1 MENFVMNR
9 RASVFSLVAIAAGG
23 LFPAVGRAAGDA
35 LPAVKAY
42 RNPGCGCCEKW
53 AGLMKAVGFSITMED
68 DDNLARRKTTLGVP
82 ENLAGCHTAL
92 IGNYV
97 FEGHVPPADIVQ
109 FLSEKPDALGLS
121 VPGMPMGSPGMEVD
135 DQKDAYDV
143 LLMKKGRIFTV
154 YKSYS

>member
-1 MENFVMNR
+1 MKSNKSTRRRFVAMTGGMAMSFLLPRFAQAENIVR
-9 RASVFSLVAIAAGG
+9 
-23 LFPAVGRAAGDA
+23 
-35 LPAVKAY
+35 AY

-53 AGLMKAVGFSITMED
+53 ADLMTSAGFSITMED
-68 DDNLARRKTTLGVP
+68 DDNLAARKIALGVS
-82 ENLAGCHTAL
+82 EKFAGCHTAL
-92 IGNYV
+92 IDNYV

-121 VPGMPMGSPGMEVD
+121 VPGMPVGSPGMEAG

-143 LLMKKGRIFTV
+143 LLMKKDGSSSV

>member
-9 RASVFSLVAIAAGG
+9 RASVFSLVAIAACG
-23 LFPAVGRAAGDA
+23 LFPAVGRAVGDA
-35 LPAVKAY
+35 LPTVKAY

-53 AGLMKAVGFSITMED
+53 AGLMKAAGFSITMED
-68 DDNLARRKTTLGVP
+68 DDNLAGRKTTLGVP
-82 ENLAGCHTAL
+82 ENLAGCHTVL

-121 VPGMPMGSPGMEVD
+121 VPGMPLGSPGMETAGE
-135 DQKDAYDV
+135 KDAYDV
-143 LLMKKGRIFTV
+143 ILFDRKGSQKVFAH
-154 YKSYS
+154 YA

>member
-1 MENFVMNR
+1 MNSNQSTR
-9 RASVFSLVAIAAGG
+9 RQFIATAGG
-23 LFPAVGRAAGDA
+23 VAMLFLLPRFAQAGTV
-35 LPAVKAY
+35 VKAY

-53 AGLMKAVGFSITMED
+53 AILMKAAGFSITMED
-68 DDNLARRKTTLGVP
+68 DDNLAARKIALGVS
-82 ENLAGCHTAL
+82 EQLSGCHTAL
-92 IGNYV
+92 IDSYV

-121 VPGMPMGSPGMEVD
+121 VPGMPVGSSGMEAG

-143 LLMKKGRIFTV
+143 LLMKKDGSSSV